1 MLSWS
6 NFNLSGILKIIG
18 ALVVIEGLFM
28 LLAVPFSYYYQDGI
42 LDSLLISS
50 LITLTSGG
58 ILYFSMRKSRSKNLG
73 KREGYII
80 VSFSWLIISLFGTL
94 PYLISGTIPTF
105 TNAFFETMSGF
116 TTTGSTIFNDIESMP
131 KGLLF
136 WRSTTHWIGGMG
148 IIVLSLA
155 ILPILGGSGMS
166 QLFGA
171 EAPGPT
177 TDKIHPRMAGTAK
190 RLWII
195 YVLLTLTETILLV
208 FVGGMKFFDAI
219 CHSFATMATGGF
231 STKND
236 SIAGFSPSVHWII
249 IVFMF
254 LAGVNF
260 TLHYFGLHWKWKKIF
275 KNQEFKFY
283 VGMLFV
289 AGGII
294 SLGLFLNN
302 GQDFVDATRD
312 ALFQVV
318 SISTT
323 TGFVSSDYLLWPTYL
338 WVLIFIL
345 MFTGGSA
352 GSTGG
357 GIKQIRILIL
367 IKTIA
372 VEFKYLIHPK
382 AVIPV
387 KYNGKNVS
395 DDITH
400 KILGFFLLY
409 MMIFVFSTF
418 VMSLF
423 GLDFKTSIGTVI
435 ASLGN
440 IGPGIGGVGPV
451 ENYASIP
458 TLGKWF
464 LSFLM
469 LIGRLE
475 LFTVLILFY
484 PPFWRK
490 N

>member
-1 MLSWS
+1 
-6 NFNLSGILKIIG
+6 
-18 ALVVIEGLFM
+18 
-28 LLAVPFSYYYQDGI
+28 
-42 LDSLLISS
+42 
-50 LITLTSGG
+50 
-58 ILYFSMRKSRSKNLG
+58 
-73 KREGYII
+73 
-80 VSFSWLIISLFGTL
+80 
-94 PYLISGTIPTF
+94 
-105 TNAFFETMSGF
+105 
-116 TTTGSTIFNDIESMP
+116 
-131 KGLLF
+131 
-136 WRSTTHWIGGMG
+136 
-148 IIVLSLA
+148 
-155 ILPILGGSGMS
+155 
-166 QLFGA
+166 
-171 EAPGPT
+171 
-177 TDKIHPRMAGTAK
+177 
-190 RLWII
+190 
-195 YVLLTLTETILLV
+195 
-208 FVGGMKFFDAI
+208 
-219 CHSFATMATGGF
+219 
-231 STKND
+231 
-236 SIAGFSPSVHWII
+236 
-249 IVFMF
+249 
-254 LAGVNF
+254 
-260 TLHYFGLHWKWKKIF
+260 
-275 KNQEFKFY
+275 
-283 VGMLFV
+283 MLFV

-294 SLGLFLNN
+294 SLGLFFN

-372 VEFKYLIHPK
+372 LEFKYLIHPR

-423 GLDFKTSIGTVI
+423 SLDFATSIGTVI

-440 IGPGIGGVGPV
+440 IGPGIGDVGPV
-451 ENYASIP
+451 ENYAAIP

>member
-1 MLSWS
+1 MSNNS
-6 NFNLSGILKIIG
+6 NFNLQGILKIIG

-28 LLAVPFSYYYQDGI
+28 LLALPFSYYYQDG
-42 LDSLLISS
+42 SLESILISS

-105 TNAFFETMSGF
+105 TNAFFETISGF
-116 TTTGSTIFNDIESMP
+116 TTTGSSILNDIESMP

-190 RLWII
+190 RLWGI
-195 YVLLTLTETILLV
+195 YVLLTVSEAILLM
-208 FVGGMKFFDAI
+208 FVGGMDFFDAI

-236 SIAGFSPSVHWII
+236 SIAGFAPSVHWII
-249 IVFMF
+249 ILFMF

-260 TLHYFGLHWKWKKIF
+260 SLHYFGLHGKFKKIIQ
-275 KNQEFKFY
+275 NQEFKFY
-283 VGMLFV
+283 VGMIFI

-302 GQDFVDATRD
+302 GQEFMVSLRD
-312 ALFQVV
+312 ALFQVI
-318 SISTT
+318 SIVTT
-323 TGFVSSDYLLWPTYL
+323 TGFVSADYLLWPTYL
-338 WVLIFIL
+338 WVLIFVL

-357 GIKQIRILIL
+357 GIKQMRILML
-367 IKTIA
+367 IKTAAI
-372 VEFKYLIHPK
+372 EFKYLIHPR
-382 AVIPV
+382 AVISV
-387 KYNGKNVS
+387 KYNGKNVG

-418 VMSLF
+418 IMSLF
-423 GLDFKTSIGTVI
+423 GLDFETSIGTVI

-451 ENYASIP
+451 ENYAAIP
-458 TLGKWF
+458 NLGKWF

-475 LFTVLILFY
+475 LFTVLVLFY